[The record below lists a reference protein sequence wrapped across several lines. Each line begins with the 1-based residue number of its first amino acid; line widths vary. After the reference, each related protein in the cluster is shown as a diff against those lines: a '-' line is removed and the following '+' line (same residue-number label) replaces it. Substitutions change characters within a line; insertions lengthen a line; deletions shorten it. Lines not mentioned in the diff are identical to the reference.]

1 MDAHGRNV
9 AVFTAPYDVKSLT
22 ADLRRAAGDI

>member
-1 MDAHGRNV
+1 MDTRGRNV

-22 ADLRRAAGDI
+22 SDLRRAARDL